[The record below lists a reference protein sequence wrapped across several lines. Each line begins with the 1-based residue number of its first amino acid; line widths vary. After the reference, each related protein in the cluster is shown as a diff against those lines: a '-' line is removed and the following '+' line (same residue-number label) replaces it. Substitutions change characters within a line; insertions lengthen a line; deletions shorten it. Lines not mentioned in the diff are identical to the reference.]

1 MFFRLL
7 LLLVLVIY
15 TLGFTNN
22 NVLKVRRSIVNMSS
36 LQYDSQGYIIKPRDW
51 FNGLSTDPG
60 GSLTDPRAVP
70 PVMKEFA
77 EKIKNGGE
85 VNNFA
90 ETIKL
95 IDEHYTYFA
104 VPFTCGD
111 LKSPANTNTGSAKVF
126 SFGLMTKMDEKA
138 TLR

>member
-1 MFFRLL
+1 MLRLIV
-7 LLLVLVIY
+7 LLVLVVY

-22 NVLKVRRSIVNMSS
+22 VLKVRRNIIVNNMSN
-36 LQYDSQGYIIKPRDW
+36 LQYDSQGYLIKPRDW

-70 PVMKEFA
+70 PVMKSFA

-85 VNNFA
+85 VSNFA
-90 ETIKL
+90 ETLKL

>member
-51 FNGLSTDPG
+51 FNGL
-60 GSLTDPRAVP
+60 
-70 PVMKEFA
+70 
-77 EKIKNGGE
+77 
-85 VNNFA
+85 
-90 ETIKL
+90 
-95 IDEHYTYFA
+95 
-104 VPFTCGD
+104 
-111 LKSPANTNTGSAKVF
+111 
-126 SFGLMTKMDEKA
+126 
-138 TLR
+138 

>member
-1 MFFRLL
+1 MFRLVV
-7 LLLVLVIY
+7 LLVSVVY
-15 TLGFTNN
+15 ALGFTKHA
-22 NVLKVRRSIVNMSS
+22 LKIRRSIVNMSN

-51 FNGLSTDPG
+51 FNGLSLDPG

-85 VNNFA
+85 VSNFA

-104 VPFTCGD
+104 VPFTCGE
-111 LKSPANTNTGSAKVF
+111 LVLSLSLL
-126 SFGLMTKMDEKA
+126 SS
-138 TLR
+138 